1 MAEFVPNS
9 RETLPMSDMVETGD
23 SGAGFEEIEHT
34 ADRAL
39 RVCGRNFE
47 ELLISAA
54 RGMLTIM
61 NPAPSAGGRTA
72 TRVIDLD
79 ALDAETLLVN
89 WLSELAFW
97 AETEMLVFDRF
108 DVEQISPTHL
118 RIVARGG
125 RTDRLERH
133 VKAVTFHNLD
143 IVRTPQGLTATVVFD
158 V

>member
-1 MAEFVPNS
+1 
-9 RETLPMSDMVETGD
+9 MSDMVESGE

-39 RVCGRNFE
+39 RIRGRNLE
-47 ELLISAA
+47 ELLINAA
-54 RGMLTIM
+54 GGLLAIM
-61 NPAPSAGGRTA
+61 NPVPSARDRTA
-72 TRVIDLD
+72 TRVIDLE

-97 AETEMLVFDRF
+97 AETERLVFDRF
-108 DVEQISPTHL
+108 DVEQLSPTHL
-118 RIVARGG
+118 RTVARGG
-125 RTDRLERH
+125 RAERLERH

-143 IVRTPQGLTATVVFD
+143 IVRTAQGLTATVVFD

>member
-1 MAEFVPNS
+1 
-9 RETLPMSDMVETGD
+9 MSDMIGTGE

-39 RVCGRNFE
+39 RIRGRDLE
-47 ELLISAA
+47 ELLINAA
-54 RGMLTIM
+54 GGLLAIM
-61 NPAPSAGGRTA
+61 NPVPSGGDRTA
-72 TRVIDLD
+72 SRVIELE
-79 ALDAETLLVN
+79 ALDAETLLVS

-97 AETEMLVFDRF
+97 AETERLVFDRF
-108 DVEQISPTHL
+108 DVEQVSPTHL
-118 RIVARGG
+118 RTVARGG
-125 RTDRLERH
+125 RAERLEIH

>member
-1 MAEFVPNS
+1 
-9 RETLPMSDMVETGD
+9 MSDMVESGE

-39 RVCGRNFE
+39 RIRGRNLE
-47 ELLISAA
+47 ELLINAA
-54 RGMLTIM
+54 GGLLAIM
-61 NPAPSAGGRTA
+61 NPVPSACDNTA
-72 TRVIDLD
+72 TRVIDLE

-97 AETEMLVFDRF
+97 AETERLVFDRF
-108 DVEQISPTHL
+108 DVEQVSPTHL
-118 RIVARGG
+118 RTIARGG
-125 RTDRLERH
+125 RAERLERH

-143 IVRTPQGLTATVVFD
+143 IVRTAQGLTATVVFD

>member
-1 MAEFVPNS
+1 
-9 RETLPMSDMVETGD
+9 MSDVVETGAAA
-23 SGAGFEEIEHT
+23 AGFEEIEHT

-39 RVCGRNFE
+39 RIRGRNLE
-47 ELLISAA
+47 ELLVNAA
-54 RGMLTIM
+54 RGLLTIL
-61 NPAPSAGGRTA
+61 NPVPSAGGRTA

-79 ALDAETLLVN
+79 ALDAEALLVN

-108 DVEQISPTHL
+108 DVEQVSPTHL
-118 RIVARGG
+118 RAVARGG
-125 RTDRLERH
+125 RADRLERH

-143 IVRTPQGLTATVVFD
+143 VVQTPHGLTATVVFD